1 MQSLILRTRNGD
13 ADAYAEIVRRFQDM
27 AVGYGYAVLGDF
39 QSAEDAAQ
47 EAFLEA
53 YRDLAN
59 LREPVAFPGWFRRIV
74 FKQCDRILRRK
85 SVAMIPIDS
94 IEDRASEMQDHATN
108 FEQREMK
115 ERLWEA
121 LDSLPE
127 HERAATTLYYISG
140 YSQRE
145 IGEFLDTPV
154 TAIKKRLFS
163 ARKRLRGMLFDAFQD
178 SLREQRPSRDDAF
191 ATAVMDILKA
201 ARVGDLQLVKKLLEQ
216 DPRLLTAKD
225 SLGNTALI
233 MAVDSGH
240 EEVAE

>member
-1 MQSLILRTRNGD
+1 MDSLQSLILRTRNGD

-94 IEDRASEMQDHATN
+94 IEDRASEMQDHAAN

-115 ERLWEA
+115 EKLWEA

-154 TAIKKRLFS
+154 T
-163 ARKRLRGMLFDAFQD
+163 
-178 SLREQRPSRDDAF
+178 
-191 ATAVMDILKA
+191 
-201 ARVGDLQLVKKLLEQ
+201 
-216 DPRLLTAKD
+216 
-225 SLGNTALI
+225 
-233 MAVDSGH
+233 
-240 EEVAE
+240 